1 MHALLNSFI
10 LNKVQSLTYYSP
22 LNLTPLVLVRGDFLP
37 SDYHCYRIFVLK
49 TKQPISIYTFYML
62 LYYICKFNL

>member
-22 LNLTPLVLVRGDFLP
+22 LNLTPLVLERGDFLP
-37 SDYHCYRIFVLK
+37 SDYHDY
-49 TKQPISIYTFYML
+49 
-62 LYYICKFNL
+62 